1 VPLHIFVRLT
11 DNPAPPLR
19 FYTHSGVA
27 VVLAGVEF
35 AVAWIEASSG
45 TGNGVPIRDAVMQL

>member
-1 VPLHIFVRLT
+1 MPLHIFVRLT
-11 DNPAPPLR
+11 DNPASPLF

-45 TGNGVPIRDAVMQL
+45 TGNGVPIRDP